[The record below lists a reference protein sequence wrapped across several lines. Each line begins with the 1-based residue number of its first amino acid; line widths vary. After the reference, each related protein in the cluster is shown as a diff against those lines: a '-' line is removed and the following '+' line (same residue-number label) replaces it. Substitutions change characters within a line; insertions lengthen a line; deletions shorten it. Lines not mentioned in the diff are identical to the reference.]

1 MGERLS
7 DAVEWLDSGA
17 GVALVGTLLI
27 VAVTGAVLVYL
38 LGEWRDRRQRG
49 RELKGL
55 LRILDMEIAG
65 NERFLR
71 LLDEHPAWVT
81 QAPEGSL
88 RSKAWEDVRADLAHL
103 LGNYACFEA
112 LADYYEN
119 VQVVE
124 RCHLFA
130 TGLGSSG
137 EVDQQRLR
145 QQLHLLLELGD
156 IARGRIRAS
165 TFELPRSP

>member
-27 VAVTGAVLVYL
+27 VAVTGAVVVYL

-65 NERFLR
+65 NERLLR
-71 LLDEHPAWVT
+71 LLDEHPA
-81 QAPEGSL
+81 
-88 RSKAWEDVRADLAHL
+88 
-103 LGNYACFEA
+103 
-112 LADYYEN
+112 
-119 VQVVE
+119 
-124 RCHLFA
+124 
-130 TGLGSSG
+130 
-137 EVDQQRLR
+137 
-145 QQLHLLLELGD
+145 
-156 IARGRIRAS
+156 
-165 TFELPRSP
+165 